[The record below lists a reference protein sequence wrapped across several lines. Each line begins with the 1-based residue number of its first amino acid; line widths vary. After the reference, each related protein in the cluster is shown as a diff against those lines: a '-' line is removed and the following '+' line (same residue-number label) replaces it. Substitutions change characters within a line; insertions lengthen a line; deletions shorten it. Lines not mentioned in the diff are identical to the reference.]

1 MIGLRAIK
9 GVVALIALVVA
20 FGAAA
25 AAPQTSSQGG
35 VVVRVTPGRLTP
47 DAATWDF
54 EVVFETH
61 TAPLTGDPAQ
71 FAVLLDPQGRTYTAL
86 RWDGDPP
93 GSHHRKGVLSFKALQ
108 PAPASV
114 TLKILG
120 IGGVSE
126 RAFTWPVAD
135 R

>member
-9 GVVALIALVVA
+9 GVVVLLVFVVA
-20 FGAAA
+20 FGSVV

-35 VVVRVTPGRLTP
+35 VVVRVTPGRLAP

-71 FAVLLDPQGRTYTAL
+71 CAVLLDPQGRTHAAL

-93 GSHHRKGVLSFKALQ
+93 GGHHRKGVLRFKAFQ

-120 IGGVSE
+120 IDGVPE

>member
-1 MIGLRAIK
+1 MTTLRTLK
-9 GVVALIALVVA
+9 GIVALMAFVMALGVA
-20 FGAAA
+20 YAE
-25 AAPQTSSQGG
+25 QQMSNEGG
-35 VVVRVTPGRLTP
+35 VVVRVTPGRFAP

-61 TAPLTGDPAQ
+61 TVQLTGDPAQ
-71 FAVLLDPQGRTYTAL
+71 FTVLLDPQGQAHAPL

-93 GSHHRKGVLSFKALQ
+93 GSHHRKGVLRFKPLR

-114 TLKILG
+114 TLKIRG
-120 IGGVSE
+120 VGGVPE
-126 RAFTWPVAD
+126 RTFTWSVDD

>member
-1 MIGLRAIK
+1 MTALRTLKGIMALMAI
-9 GVVALIALVVA
+9 VVAL
-20 FGAAA
+20 GAAA
-25 AAPQTSSQGG
+25 AAPQTSNEGG
-35 VVVRVTPGRLTP
+35 VVVRVTPGRFAP

-61 TAPLTGDPAQ
+61 TVQLTGDPAQ
-71 FAVLLDPQGRTYTAL
+71 FTVLLDPQGQAHAPL

-93 GSHHRKGVLSFKALQ
+93 GSHHRKGVLRFKPLR

-114 TLKILG
+114 TLKMRG
-120 IGGVSE
+120 VGGVPE
-126 RAFTWPVAD
+126 RTFTWSVDD

>member
-1 MIGLRAIK
+1 MLKGIVALMAI
-9 GVVALIALVVA
+9 VVAL
-20 FGAAA
+20 GAAA
-25 AAPQTSSQGG
+25 AAPQTSNEGG
-35 VVVRVTPGRLTP
+35 VVVRVTPGRFAP

-61 TAPLTGDPAQ
+61 TVQLTGDPAQ
-71 FAVLLDPQGRTYTAL
+71 FTVLLDPQGQAHAPL

-93 GSHHRKGVLSFKALQ
+93 GSHHRKGVLRFKPLR

-114 TLKILG
+114 TLKMRG
-120 IGGVSE
+120 VGGVPE
-126 RAFTWPVAD
+126 RTFTWSVDD

>member
-9 GVVALIALVVA
+9 GVVALIALVVT
-20 FGAAA
+20 FGAPA

-35 VVVRVTPGRLTP
+35 VVVRVTPGRLAP

-71 FAVLLDPQGRTYTAL
+71 FAVLLDPQGRTHAAL

-93 GSHHRKGVLSFKALQ
+93 GGHHRKGVLKFKALQ

-114 TLKILG
+114 TLKIRG
-120 IGGVSE
+120 IGGVPE
-126 RAFTWPVAD
+126 RVFTWPVAD